1 MENGKNIVKKI
12 LGAYA
17 IACGAGLIM
26 ACSFAGLDSWE
37 EKRADKRKVES
48 DLEYTKSKLDKT
60 NERLGD
66 SDRLVR
72 ACRMDLTKLSAE
84 NARLQRELDRLKAE
98 AKGPEGF
105 RT

>member
-1 MENGKNIVKKI
+1 MDGKTLAKKI
-12 LGAYA
+12 IGAYA
-17 IACGAGLIM
+17 IACGAGLVM

-48 DLEYTKSKLDKT
+48 DLEYTKDKLDKT
-60 NERLGD
+60 NERLED

-98 AKGPEGF
+98 TKAPEGF